1 MAKNSIEI
9 VEVGARD
16 GLQNETKVVPP
27 AAKVEL
33 ITRLLDAGVR
43 RIEVASFVHPE
54 LVPQMADAEE
64 VVAALPERG
73 DVTYIGLVLNPRGLE
88 RALKT
93 RKNGGGVDEIGC
105 VAAASDAFGKANQ
118 NQNSKESVAISQS
131 LIRAA
136 KREGVP
142 AQVTV
147 SAAFGCPFEGLTPVS
162 KALQVIEA
170 LAEEEP
176 REIAIAD
183 TIGAAVPGHVEDVF
197 GKASE
202 LVAPIPLRAHFHN
215 TRNTG
220 IANAWA
226 AYKSGAKTVDA
237 SIGGLGG
244 CPFAPKA
251 TGNTATEDIAFLFAR
266 SGVETGL
273 SLTSLIDITH
283 WLEKQIGHAMPAMV
297 SRAGPFP
304 EGRTNHE

>member
-1 MAKNSIEI
+1 MTAKSIEI

-16 GLQNETKVVPP
+16 GLQNEKKVLP
-27 AAKVEL
+27 ASVKVDL
-33 ITRLLDAGVR
+33 IKRLVDAGVR

-54 LVPQMADAEE
+54 LVPQMADAEK
-64 VVAALPERG
+64 VVAGLPERK
-73 DVTYIGLVLNPRGLE
+73 DVTYIGLVLNPKGLE
-88 RALKT
+88 RVLKT
-93 RKNGGGVDEIGC
+93 REKGRGIDEIGC
-105 VAAASDAFGKANQ
+105 VAAASDGFGKANQ

-136 KREGVP
+136 KREGLS

-147 SAAFGCPFEGLTPVS
+147 SAAFGCPFEGPTPVA
-162 KALQVIEA
+162 KTLDVIMA
-170 LAEEEP
+170 LAEEQP
-176 REIAIAD
+176 KEIAIAD
-183 TIGAAVPGHVEDVF
+183 TIGVAVPSHVEEVF
-197 GKASE
+197 EKAKE
-202 LVAPIPLRAHFHN
+202 AAGPIPLRAHFHN

-226 AYKSGAKTVDA
+226 AYRSGAKTVDA

-273 SLTSLIDITH
+273 SLGPLIDITH

-304 EGRTNHE
+304 EGENSHE